1 MGSSLSGID
10 TTKTNTN
17 DIHNQGMS
25 REDAYKLGVKEVY
38 TDHPTVFID
47 PDKIRNRAPGPP
59 GKSFRSRGNAAA
71 QSLERQMER
80 QSEGSTAALKA
91 KFEEDGDSVSVIEIA
106 RALKKQD
113 PAALSDLDVH
123 GHEHGIAIVP
133 RYSVDSKRELTNL
146 FTGHFDRS
154 VRRDVYDNMPGTSQ
168 DWMRLVGN
176 HEGAHL
182 TKDLPT
188 ETNLQT
194 MIEEVRADRIAI
206 QMAKDRG
213 QDDIALAFKDL
224 RALAG
229 GVDPT
234 HSSAPLTNSN
244 DPVTDMHLETA
255 WSFRW
260 KTDEVVDDNFNWDT
274 YGGSAE
280 TPEEL
285 LKENPR
291 AYFSTAQKT
300 LDELEAKVVS
310 NYEADPSL
318 DNQKAVFEAQLMIG
332 YQKNFEDAYR
342 RRVLGEDV
350 PERAPI
356 QLFSQEAE
364 DGYLASLEDHAR
376 VLDTEAQIGE
386 IGYQDEEFFAGDLLM
401 EYDWSSH
408 PDGVEGPSDLTRIEQ
423 YDLALEIM
431 EGKKAEVL
439 EDFEN
444 NPSLDTLKRVMTLE
458 KAMDITRL
466 HIAQIHAIENN
477 TDFPMTVEPTQLISE
492 SEREA
497 ALLAHANEQDRLQAI
512 EFEIGDASYDHYV
525 EASKGYTEDK
535 VFEGYDW
542 DAHEG
547 AATTPFELHE
557 ENPEAY
563 RQQEVVYLE
572 NMKQE
577 ALDAYAQDPSYENT
591 GKLLEAQHITG
602 DIYKAIN
609 IERMDDGLIP
619 PLAILDTEEFV
630 PEDVKVEYYRER
642 MAREQSAEMTTDAEQ
657 EAENAQTTPE
667 DTPNNEPSG
676 RNNDN
681 SGGDQNNLSSS
692 ETDKG
697 YEQGVD
703 GTAYTTEVT
712 MEAAGEPNVDFE
724 SGVSVGDTPIT
735 EFFGQNAAPESS
747 DVTVVHATSPD
758 VDIAPEVAALA
769 QETENTQSLQ
779 TLG

>member
-1 MGSSLSGID
+1 MGSSPSGID

-25 REDAYKLGVKEVY
+25 REDAYKLGVREVY
-38 TDHPTVFID
+38 TDHPTIFVD

-59 GKSFRSRGNAAA
+59 GKGFRSRSAATER
-71 QSLERQMER
+71 SFERQMER
-80 QSEGSTAALKA
+80 QSEGSTEALRE
-91 KFEEDGDSVSVIEIA
+91 KFEDYEGEDVSTLEMA
-106 RALKKQD
+106 RAFKKQD

-123 GHEHGIAIVP
+123 GHEHGIAVVP
-133 RYSVDSKRELTNL
+133 RHSIDSKREITNI
-146 FTGHFDRS
+146 FTDHFDRS
-154 VRRDVYDNMPGTSQ
+154 VRRDIYDNMPGTNH
-168 DWMRLVGN
+168 DWMRLIGN
-176 HEGAHL
+176 HEGVHL
-182 TKDLPT
+182 TKDT
-188 ETNLQT
+188 DTDTNLET
-194 MIEEVRADRIAI
+194 MIEEVRADRIAV

-229 GVDPT
+229 SVDPT

-244 DPVTDMHLETA
+244 DPVTDMHLKTA
-255 WSFRW
+255 WSFRR
-260 KTDEVVDDNFNWDT
+260 KTDEAVDDNFNWDN

-291 AYFSTAQKT
+291 AYFATAQKT

-310 NYEADPSL
+310 DYEADPSL
-318 DNQKAVFEAQLMIG
+318 DNQRAVFEAQLMIG

-364 DGYLASLEDHAR
+364 DGYLASREDHAR
-376 VLDTEAQIGE
+376 ILDAEAQIGK

-401 EYDWSSH
+401 NYDWSSH
-408 PDGVEGPSDLTRIEQ
+408 PGGAESPLDLEYAERV
-423 YDLALEIM
+423 DLALEIM

-439 EDFEN
+439 EEFEN
-444 NPSLDTLKRVMTLE
+444 TPSLDTLRRVMTLE
-458 KAMDITRL
+458 KAMNIAAL
-466 HIAQIHAIENN
+466 EKAQIEAIQNN
-477 TDFPMTVEPTQLISE
+477 TEFPMKMEPPIRLISE
-492 SEREA
+492 SDKEA
-497 ALLAHANEQDRLQAI
+497 ALLAHANEQDRLAAI
-512 EFEIGDASYDHYV
+512 EFEIGDASYDHYLQTR
-525 EASKGYTEDK
+525 AGYTEDQ

-542 DAHEG
+542 DAYEG
-547 AATTPFELHE
+547 EATNPVELYQ

-563 RQQEVVYLE
+563 RQHEIAYLE

-577 ALDAYAQDPSYENT
+577 ALDAYNEDPSYENT
-591 GKLLEAQHITG
+591 GKLLEAQHIIG
-602 DIYKAIN
+602 DVYDAIN
-609 IERMDDGLIP
+609 VERTAEGLIP
-619 PLAILDTEEFV
+619 PFALLDISEFV

-642 MAREQSAEMTTDAEQ
+642 MAREQAAEMKTDADQAAEQ
-657 EAENAQTTPE
+657 ELE
-667 DTPNNEPSG
+667 DAPNNEPSG
-676 RNNDN
+676 KNNDN
-681 SGGDQNNLSSS
+681 NNGDQNNLLSNDA
-692 ETDKG
+692 DKG

-703 GTAYTTEVT
+703 GTAYTTEVA

-724 SGVSVGDTPIT
+724 NGVSVGDKPIT
-735 EFFGQNAAPESS
+735 EFFGQNASPESS

-769 QETENTQSLQ
+769 QETENTQSFR